1 MSLKVEELVE
11 GYEISTE
18 TSFTQQQVTDYV
30 TLVHDSNPIHTNV
43 DFAREKGFEG
53 TIVPGGLVE
62 GTLVGLASS
71 QFPFGAFL
79 VEKTFR
85 FKIPLYVG
93 RPVLLIVKI
102 DEVLGNE
109 ERKVIKLSAKATH
122 DEKIYVEGKFTGF
135 YQAVTSKR

>member
-1 MSLKVEELVE
+1 MELV
-11 GYEISTE
+11 YLT
-18 TSFTQQQVTDYV
+18 
-30 TLVHDSNPIHTNV
+30 NPIHKNV
-43 DFAREKGFEG
+43 DFAREKGLEG

-85 FKIPLYVG
+85 FKNPLYV
-93 RPVLLIVKI
+93 
-102 DEVLGNE
+102 
-109 ERKVIKLSAKATH
+109 SAKATH